1 MLANFHVP
9 HPEVTMSSESTRKP
23 STRRPEPVEVS
34 ASEMKNGWHEYLERV
49 SRSGEEIVITRYG
62 KPVARLAPLEPDEE
76 RSIVGWL
83 AGTVTIN
90 GDIIEPIDVEW
101 EANA

>member
-1 MLANFHVP
+1 MASRP
-9 HPEVTMSSESTRKP
+9 ARKAAAA
-23 STRRPEPVEVS
+23 RAAPVEVS

-62 KPVARLAPLEPDEE
+62 KPVARLAPIEPAEG
-76 RSIVGWL
+76 RGSIVGCM
-83 AGTVTIN
+83 AGTVTIH

-101 EANA
+101 EADAC